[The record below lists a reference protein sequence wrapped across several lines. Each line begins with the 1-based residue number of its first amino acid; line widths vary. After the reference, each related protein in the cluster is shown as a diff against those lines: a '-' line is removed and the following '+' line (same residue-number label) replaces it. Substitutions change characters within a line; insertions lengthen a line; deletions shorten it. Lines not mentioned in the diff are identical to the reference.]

1 MAVAR
6 ALVTRPAVVLA
17 DEPTGSLDA
26 RNSAAIVDLLLRSQQ
41 ATGATLIVVT
51 HDPDVA
57 RRLDRTV
64 VLRAGKIEGD
74 SGWASRRRRRVRA

>member
-1 MAVAR
+1 VAR
-6 ALVTRPAVVLA
+6 ALVNEPCVVLA

-26 RNSAAIVDLLLRSQQ
+26 SNSEAIVDLLRGAQH
-41 ATGATLIVVT
+41 ATGATLVVVT

-64 VLRAGKIEGD
+64 ALLDGK
-74 SGWASRRRRRVRA
+74 VRA